1 MITWMQTHKKW
12 LIVTIWIATIAFIG
26 AGFVGWG
33 AYSYGKKQ
41 DEVARVKDTS
51 IKVKDIQEIYNQ
63 LYVRLNK
70 MMGGKL
76 DEATAKQLGLEKE
89 AFKEALKRAILIQFA
104 KDNGLYITDEELAK
118 AIASIPAFQKD
129 GKFNKTLY
137 REVLKNNRLT
147 PKEFEENVRKE
158 VLMDKITKVL
168 NLPPTDITYKT
179 IGSFVTMED
188 KIAIKIIDAP
198 TIEVDEEE
206 IKNYWEKHKD
216 NYKSELSYD
225 IGYYY
230 VPVDGKVSENELNSY
245 YEEHKLEYTDSN
257 GTILP
262 LENVKEKVE
271 KAVLAKKR
279 KRDAII
285 TMKKLKKG
293 ELQFKTISNVTLNNS
308 YIPLS
313 LMQKLVE
320 TKFLKPSLTE
330 KGWLIAKLIKVN
342 KPVILPYE
350 KAKELAK
357 EDLIKE
363 KRVAVLEKLAKESLK
378 QFKGK
383 EIGFVGKDD
392 VMKLQMLS
400 VEDAT
405 DFLTSLFASK
415 TAEGYTLLPK
425 DVPNKVVVYKIKEQ
439 KLLDDNKYKKYK
451 DNIGQYTKNLK
462 REEFE
467 NSLIEEL
474 KKLYQSQIKVYM
486 KI

>member
-1 MITWMQTHKKW
+1 
-12 LIVTIWIATIAFIG
+12 
-26 AGFVGWG
+26 
-33 AYSYGKKQ
+33 
-41 DEVARVKDTS
+41 
-51 IKVKDIQEIYNQ
+51 
-63 LYVRLNK
+63 
-70 MMGGKL
+70 
-76 DEATAKQLGLEKE
+76 
-89 AFKEALKRAILIQFA
+89 
-104 KDNGLYITDEELAK
+104 
-118 AIASIPAFQKD
+118 
-129 GKFNKTLY
+129 
-137 REVLKNNRLT
+137 
-147 PKEFEENVRKE
+147 
-158 VLMDKITKVL
+158 
-168 NLPPTDITYKT
+168 
-179 IGSFVTMED
+179 MED

-230 VPVDGKVSENELNSY
+230 VPVDGEVSENELNSY

-262 LENVKEKVE
+262 LTNVKEKVE
-271 KAVLAKKR
+271 KALLAKKR

-293 ELQFKTISNVTLNNS
+293 ELQFKTISNITLNNS

-363 KRVAVLEKLAKESLK
+363 KRVAVLEKLAKKNLK
-378 QFKGK
+378 QFKGQ

-425 DVPNKVVVYKIKEQ
+425 DAPNKVVVYKIKEQ